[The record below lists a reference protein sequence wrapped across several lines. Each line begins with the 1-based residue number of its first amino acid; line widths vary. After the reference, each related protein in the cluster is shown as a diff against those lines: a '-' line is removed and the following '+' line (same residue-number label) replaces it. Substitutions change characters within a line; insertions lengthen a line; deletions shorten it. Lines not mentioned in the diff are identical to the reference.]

1 MKQYYVSYL
10 NIYNDVATVW
20 VTAEFEQD
28 AIKKVKDDNWD
39 VVLIIDCIMI
49 KS

>member
-10 NIYNDVATVW
+10 NIYDDVATVW
-20 VTAEFEQD
+20 TMAESKQD

>member
-1 MKQYYVSYL
+1 MKQYYVFYL
-10 NIYNDVATVW
+10 NIYDDVATVW
-20 VTAEFEQD
+20 TMGESKQD
-28 AIKKVKDDNWD
+28 AIKKVKDNNWD